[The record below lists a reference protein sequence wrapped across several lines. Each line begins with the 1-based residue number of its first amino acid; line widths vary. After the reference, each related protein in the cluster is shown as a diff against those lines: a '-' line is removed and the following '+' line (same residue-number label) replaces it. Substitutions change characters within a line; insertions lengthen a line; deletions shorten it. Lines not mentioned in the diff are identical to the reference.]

1 MITLSEYFMTILITC
16 MIVNLGLALY
26 GVFFKPNLIKK
37 IIALTI
43 LGDTANTFALI
54 VGYRMWVAG
63 VPSRPPVFTEW
74 RTNNPLLLMIFTKTA
89 VDPLPQALVLT
100 AIVIGLAVTLFLVFL
115 TLQAWKIYRSVDMR
129 DIRRLKG

>member
-1 MITLSEYFMTILITC
+1 MITLSKYFMTILITC

-54 VGYRMWVAG
+54 IGYRMWVAG

-74 RTNNPLLLMIFTKTA
+74 RSNNPLLLLVFTKTA

-129 DIRRLKG
+129 DIRKLKG